1 MRFIKYL
8 FVLNNKKLSL
18 LVMMQK
24 VLSSFRLEPSGLGEH
39 FDLKASSNLELQLIK
54 IFIIRILLSNLRNFN
69 KKIYH

>member
-1 MRFIKYL
+1 
-8 FVLNNKKLSL
+8 
-18 LVMMQK
+18 MMQK

-69 KKIYH
+69 KEIYH